1 MGESWMKGLSP
12 FAVVGSNTII
22 QDDSGRKVRG
32 RSYPWGTVNIEER
45 QHCDFQ
51 ALRTLLLSNQ
61 MQDLIET
68 TREQHYEN
76 YRTNKLESVLDKNK
90 IGEEAPNKN
99 PIAAIE
105 DEKLEHDQKVL
116 QMTLD
121 MESVFRRK
129 VEEKQEKMLRTEK
142 EDLEKVSISKKELE
156 RDKASLTR
164 EDAED
169 RERRFGK
176 SKHQQKRA

>member
-1 MGESWMKGLSP
+1 
-12 FAVVGSNTII
+12 
-22 QDDSGRKVRG
+22 
-32 RSYPWGTVNIEER
+32 
-45 QHCDFQ
+45 
-51 ALRTLLLSNQ
+51 
-61 MQDLIET
+61 LIET

-90 IGEEAPNKN
+90 HAAPNKN
-99 PIAAIE
+99 PLAAIE

-142 EDLEKVSISKKELE
+142 DELEKVSISKKELE
-156 RDKASLTR
+156 RDKAILERKREELLEEKRNWEKENNTALANILLAGSTDSLGSRKKKHSMTVNPFK
-164 EDAED
+164 
-169 RERRFGK
+169 FG
-176 SKHQQKRA
+176 RT